1 MDTIE
6 KHSLWELEVENFDRV
21 VLASELIDFMSSD
34 TSDADVSQSIL
45 KSFIAKSLAESGVYA
60 KCSNC
65 GCPVHFIARNA
76 TTEAYFRHIPS
87 RAPSIE
93 KMQRCSFYSNS
104 ETFFGKG
111 QIYKGEGKWHFETKH
126 FLAEHLKAIGYKHVY
141 VEKFIFSKDPETDKR
156 RKPDI
161 SFVDI
166 DGNRFVIELTRWWM
180 SPEVVYEREKFFRTE
195 GYNLI
200 WLFSP
205 NCEDANPVTLNMI
218 LYGSA
223 ASREDA
229 SADVLSKVECNAFVL
244 SDEAIRRMTVH
255 RNLTFEVMYPVPT
268 YNSNLQRID
277 IHKHSQWA
285 LLEELKLDPKHRLPF
300 AVKTSKSFKD
310 AMDEKRFSERRALA
324 GKIRQ
329 LRQWALVE
337 PTFVSEG
344 EHDYKMQQV
353 RSMSSYNGNIRCAR
367 RLMAYEQMAIK
378 NLDNAYAKFMASKTR
393 RQAAKEIRFVRSAI
407 REHLLDIE
415 RLQSENF
422 LQARYSR
429 ITKIADS
436 VKQYQSLQLV
446 TFINKSLTKVEK
458 QLQEIRAK
466 RTAVTRAEQASKQKS
481 LDNHIKE
488 RETFIEELR
497 RGFSDIPEDLS
508 VLQMKKERI
517 VRKAKEYGFLGRAD
531 ELELTFNTAVK
542 NAYHDYEIKNYPNL
556 SKGWSPEL
564 RYKTELDAAF
574 TLCAKTL
581 HKRDPQKK
589 KVDSYQQATRRLL
602 SQFRVSLNEQ
612 IGRFYQDLQYADQ
625 PTFSALLRKNAAT
638 VNRMRECFFYMQSH
652 GYRNNSDI
660 HTQLEI
666 MGGSIE
672 QFHRGVDLR
681 TIVRLFSDENR
692 RHFGLD
698 EQTGQSV

>member
-1 MDTIE
+1 MWMDTIE

-21 VLASELIDFMSSD
+21 VLASELIDFMSSE
-34 TSDADVSQSIL
+34 TSDTDVSQSIL

-104 ETFFGKG
+104 EIFFGKG

-126 FLAEHLKAIGYKHVY
+126 FLAEQLKTIGYKHVY
-141 VEKFIFSKDPETDKR
+141 VEKFIFSKDPEADKR

-166 DGNRFVIELTRWWM
+166 EGNRFVIELTRWWM

-205 NCEDANPVTLNMI
+205 NCEEANPVTLNMI

-223 ASREDA
+223 ASREEA
-229 SADVLSKVECNAFVL
+229 SADVLSKVECNAFIL
-244 SDEAIRRMTVH
+244 SDEAIRRMKVH

-268 YNSNLQRID
+268 YNPTLQQID
-277 IHKHSQWA
+277 IDKHSQWA
-285 LLEELKLDPKHRLPF
+285 LLEELNLDPKRRLPF

-310 AMDEKRFSERRALA
+310 AMDEKRFSERSALA
-324 GKIRQ
+324 EKIIQ
-329 LRQWALVE
+329 LRKWALAE
-337 PTFVSEG
+337 LTLASEG
-344 EHDYKMQQV
+344 EHDTKMQQV
-353 RSMSSYNGNIRCAR
+353 RSMPSYKGNVRCAR
-367 RLMAYEQMAIK
+367 RLVAYEQMAIK
-378 NLDNAYAKFMASKTR
+378 NLGKAHAKFIASKTR

-407 REHLLDIE
+407 REHLLDIAQ
-415 RLQSENF
+415 LQSESF
-422 LQARYSR
+422 LQARYNR
-429 ITKIADS
+429 ITNLADS
-436 VKQYQSLQLV
+436 VTQYQSIQLV
-446 TFINKSLTKVEK
+446 AFISKSLAKVES

-481 LDNHIKE
+481 LDNHINE
-488 RETFIEELR
+488 REIFIEELR
-497 RGFSDIPEDLS
+497 IGFSDIPEDLS
-508 VLQMKKERI
+508 VLRMKKDRI
-517 VRKAKEYGFLGRAD
+517 VRKAKEHGFFGRAD
-531 ELELTFNTAVK
+531 DLELTFNTAVN
-542 NAYHDYEIKNYPNL
+542 NAYHDYWKKYYPKM
-556 SKGWSPEL
+556 SKGWVSEQ

-574 TLCAKTL
+574 TLCMKTL

-589 KVDSYQQATRRLL
+589 KVDAYQQATRVLL
-602 SQFRVSLNEQ
+602 SQFRISLNEQ
-612 IGRFYQDLQYADQ
+612 IGRFYQDLQCADQ
-625 PTFSALLRKNAAT
+625 PTFASLLTKNAAT
-638 VNRMRECFFYMQSH
+638 VNRMKECFAYMQSH
-652 GYRNNSDI
+652 GYRSDSAI
-660 HTQLEI
+660 QMQLDI
-666 MGGSIE
+666 MCESIE
-672 QFHRGVDLR
+672 HFHRGGDLR
-681 TIVRLFSDENR
+681 TIVRLFSDANR
-692 RHFGLD
+692 KYFGLG
-698 EQTGQSV
+698 E